1 VDKLSADH
9 EAMLP
14 YWTDVSNVMGG
25 IRAMRD
31 ARKLYLHK
39 FAAEDEVQYDARH
52 KLTRMTNVFTESAS
66 TLAAKPFQEPIRFQ
80 NESLPDEIDQ
90 LQHNIDGRGNNLTVF
105 ASQIFLQGMVNGIH
119 WVLVDNPVAP
129 QGPITVAEAR
139 DRGMRP
145 YWVHV
150 PAHSVLEVKSEM
162 SGGVEVLS
170 HVRILEQGE
179 TKRVRVFNRDLT
191 VVTGSVTW
199 ELWEEQESKDRK
211 LDTEWVKIDGGTLGI
226 ERIPLIPYITGMR
239 QGASW
244 VITPPLRD
252 AIDLQIE
259 LYIADS
265 GVKHLETTAAYPMLS
280 AAGVKAP
287 KNADGKIEATI
298 IGPMRVLY
306 AEPDGTGNHGEWKYI
321 EPSGESLRLL
331 IQQCKEMEGS
341 LRELMRQPL
350 TVNSENLT
358 VITTSVAAGK
368 TKTLVGAWR
377 LLLMDM
383 LNEAFIL
390 TGKWMGVDFDPDV
403 FVFKDFDEFLE
414 SKDLAELAHVRDT
427 GEISRRTYWKE
438 LVRRGLLSSDF
449 VADKEEAALLA
460 EVPPDPLTNGEDNA
474 LEDQ

>member
-1 VDKLSADH
+1 MDKLSADH

>member
-1 VDKLSADH
+1 
-9 EAMLP
+9 
-14 YWTDVSNVMGG
+14 
-25 IRAMRD
+25 
-31 ARKLYLHK
+31 
-39 FAAEDEVQYDARH
+39 
-52 KLTRMTNVFTESAS
+52 
-66 TLAAKPFQEPIRFQ
+66 
-80 NESLPDEIDQ
+80 
-90 LQHNIDGRGNNLTVF
+90 
-105 ASQIFLQGMVNGIH
+105 
-119 WVLVDNPVAP
+119 
-129 QGPITVAEAR
+129 
-139 DRGMRP
+139 
-145 YWVHV
+145 
-150 PAHSVLEVKSEM
+150 VLEVKSEM
-162 SGGVEVLS
+162 SGGVEVLTY
-170 HVRILEQGE
+170 VRILEQGE
-179 TKRVRVFNRDLT
+179 TKRVRVFKRDLRVT
-191 VVTGSVTW
+191 TGSVTW
-199 ELWEEQESKDRK
+199 ELWEEQEVKDRSFEK
-211 LDTEWVKIDGGTLGI
+211 EWVKIDGDVLGI
-226 ERIPLIPYITGMR
+226 ERIPLVPFITGMR

-259 LYIADS
+259 LYLAES
-265 GVKHLETTAAYPMLS
+265 GVKHLKNMSAYPMLS

-287 KNADGKIEATI
+287 KSADNKVEATV

-306 AEPDGTGNHGEWKYI
+306 AEPDGTGQHGEWKFI

-331 IQQCKEMEGS
+331 IQDCKEIEGS

-390 TGKWMGVDFDPDV
+390 TGKWMGMEFDSDV

-414 SKDLAELAHVRDT
+414 SKDLPELAHVRDR
-427 GEISRRTYWKE
+427 GDISQRTYWKE

-449 VADKEEAALLA
+449 NADKEEAALLA